1 MKKKMAKFEQ
11 QMYTAER
18 TMTAM
23 RRDNSNTTKTLSSIS
38 KTLNEI
44 KEPVKQMWKAHQS
57 PAPPAR
63 RSPTPP
69 AVDVH
74 QVDAVPGGDHVD
86 EPLEVDFS
94 AIAASS
100 LDQDWA
106 DLAEGVEVRED
117 DETWN
122 ASTPPEVANRR
133 VMWQS
138 SSSSSSHGRSQ
149 KRPGRRD

>member
-1 MKKKMAKFEQ
+1 
-11 QMYTAER
+11 
-18 TMTAM
+18 MTAM
-23 RRDNSNTTKTLSSIS
+23 RRDNTNTTKTLSSIS

-44 KEPVKQMWKAHQS
+44 KEPVKQMWRAHQS
-57 PAPPAR
+57 PAPPDR
-63 RSPTPP
+63 RSPAPP
-69 AVDVH
+69 AANVP
-74 QVDAVPGGDHVD
+74 QIDAAPGSDLVD

-106 DLAEGVEVRED
+106 DLAEGIEVRED

-122 ASTPPEVANRR
+122 VNTPPEVANRR

-138 SSSSSSHGRSQ
+138 SSSSSSRGRNQ

>member
-1 MKKKMAKFEQ
+1 
-11 QMYTAER
+11 
-18 TMTAM
+18 MTAM
-23 RRDNSNTTKTLSSIS
+23 RRDNTNTTKTLSSIS

-44 KEPVKQMWKAHQS
+44 KEPVKQMWRAHQS
-57 PAPPAR
+57 PAPPDR
-63 RSPTPP
+63 RSPAPP
-69 AVDVH
+69 AANVT
-74 QVDAVPGGDHVD
+74 QIDAAPGTDLVD

-122 ASTPPEVANRR
+122 ASTGGDGIN
-133 VMWQS
+133 QF
-138 SSSSSSHGRSQ
+138 
-149 KRPGRRD
+149 